1 MAYDWLGANIVPSA
15 ITYSLAFAAL
25 LIGSITDLK
34 TREVPDWVNWGL
46 VLSGIGLNALFTFV
60 YNQLIVEEISYGNA
74 ISLRYLISPDSF
86 LISSI
91 VGLLIAFCIAY
102 FMFDAGQWGGGDSK
116 MIMGLGAM
124 IGIDFSK
131 SMFLFGFFINALLA
145 GAVYGLLWSIMLAVK
160 NRKKFSREFR
170 KGLLK
175 ESAVKTKKIMLI
187 GLVLMTILLF
197 FTEQYPIKVMMLSLA
212 FLVMVSF
219 YLWIFV
225 KAIEKSSMYKLVE
238 PARLTEGDWIVNDV
252 YVSKK
257 YICGPKDLGIDKRQ
271 IRKLVEFYKKGKV
284 RRILIKEGIPFVP
297 SFLIAFVITFLFGNA
312 LMWIL

>member
-1 MAYDWLGANIVPSA
+1 MH
-15 ITYSLAFAAL
+15 YSL
-25 LIGSITDLK
+25 
-34 TREVPDWVNWGL
+34 
-46 VLSGIGLNALFTFV
+46 LF
-60 YNQLIVEEISYGNA
+60 I
-74 ISLRYLISPDSF
+74 
-86 LISSI
+86 ISSL

-131 SMFLFGFFINALLA
+131 GMFLFGFFINALLA
-145 GAVYGLLWSIMLAVK
+145 GAGYGLLWSIILAVK
-160 NRKKFSREFR
+160 NRKKFSKEFR

-175 ESAVKTKKIMLI
+175 ESAAKTKKFMLG
-187 GLVLMTILLF
+187 GLVFMTILLF
-197 FTEQYPIKVMMLSLA
+197 FTEQYPIKVMASSLA
-212 FLVMVSF
+212 FMSLVTF

-238 PARLTEGDWIVNDV
+238 PVKLTEGDWIVNDV
-252 YVSKK
+252 YVGRQ

-271 IRKLVEFYKKGKV
+271 IRKLIEYYKKGKV

-297 SFLIAFVITFLFGNA
+297 SFLVAFIVTFLFGNV